1 MRITAAMLTAVAVLY
16 CPSRCS
22 PSLMRGNKP
31 RQAQMQIPP
40 ASDLKAAFVVRPF
53 YFKG

>member
-22 PSLMRGNKP
+22 PSLMRWNKP
-31 RQAQMQIPP
+31 RQAQMQILLP
-40 ASDLKAAFVVRPF
+40 SGSWRSTTQNIE
-53 YFKG
+53 